1 MNANF
6 SALIQHFDFIST
18 WFLLQSPHFSRF
30 NPHFSLLLF
39 LIVLALQLFRPLR
52 PGRDLALAGIEQKL
66 QGPGGSWT
74 SCERG
79 RLLAVAAWLL
89 VNSIRTERIQ
99 FAMLQLQNLGN
110 VWQLAKILGF
120 WEQGTVFGG

>member
-1 MNANF
+1 
-6 SALIQHFDFIST
+6 
-18 WFLLQSPHFSRF
+18 LLQSPFFPVQS
-30 NPHFSLLLF
+30 PFSLLLF
-39 LIVLALQLFRPLR
+39 LIFLALQLIRPTFPSTSPSISSPLR
-52 PGRDLALAGIEQKL
+52 HPGRDLALAGIEQKL

-110 VWQLAKILGF
+110 VWQLAKSRD
-120 WEQGTVFGG
+120 FGSKA